1 MSIDINAFRSIANQ
15 SPDKF
20 VYAQGD
26 TLKASHS
33 DTSHDAHTYR
43 AATNAFLKA
52 CVDHYGSRMGSAIVQ
67 FLQADIEDGK
77 PLTDQQIVDLV
88 ENAIRS
94 RPQDFPFLTKYYLN
108 AE

>member
-33 DTSHDAHTYR
+33 DTSHGARPAST
-43 AATNAFLKA
+43 T
-52 CVDHYGSRMGSAIVQ
+52 
-67 FLQADIEDGK
+67 
-77 PLTDQQIVDLV
+77 TDRRW
-88 ENAIRS
+88 APRS
-94 RPQDFPFLTKYYLN
+94 
-108 AE
+108 

>member
-1 MSIDINAFRSIANQ
+1 MSIDINAFRLIANQ

-33 DTSHDAHTYR
+33 DTSHGEHTYR

-52 CVDHYGSRMGSAIVQ
+52 CVDHYGSQMGTAIVQ
-67 FLQADIEDGK
+67 YLQADIEDGK
-77 PLTDQQIVDLV
+77 PLTARKIIDLI

-94 RPQDFPFLTKYYLN
+94 RPQDFPLLTKYYLN

>member
-1 MSIDINAFRSIANQ
+1 MSIDINAFRVIANQ

-33 DTSHDAHTYR
+33 DTSHGAHTYR
-43 AATNAFLKA
+43 ARRTT
-52 CVDHYGSRMGSAIVQ
+52 SRTSRSW
-67 FLQADIEDGK
+67 
-77 PLTDQQIVDLV
+77 TSSR
-88 ENAIRS
+88 IRS
-94 RPQDFPFLTKYYLN
+94 VHVRRTSRPFLTKYYLN

>member
-1 MSIDINAFRSIANQ
+1 MSIDINAFRLIANQ

-33 DTSHDAHTYR
+33 DTSHGEHTYR

-52 CVDHYGSRMGSAIVQ
+52 CGTPTGPRRTPS
-67 FLQADIEDGK
+67 
-77 PLTDQQIVDLV
+77 
-88 ENAIRS
+88 S
-94 RPQDFPFLTKYYLN
+94 RPASTTTDRRWAPRS
-108 AE
+108 